1 MPIAAV
7 SWGGGGFTVQ
17 QAGSLSLANMAVG
30 GKITVQGGGSLSV
43 SGGMVDGKVTVAS
56 GATLHMLAGVILLPS
71 QITADAQA
79 TVTRDT
85 SPSAIAAQ
93 CLTLLAHNYTT
104 LRNSWRSTGTEDDKH
119 GDCSSGTGVGGGRWY
134 RFAGAGGDALPL
146 TPPGYRHCG
155 TGFPGWLS
163 GWATPQGGGDP
174 PNTYSGAGRYP
185 AAAEGVVESTVCFD
199 DGSSSNYRCYRHVQ
213 VGVVRCGGFLLWR
226 LPDAPNCNLGYC
238 TAASGL

>member
-7 SWGGGGFTVQ
+7 SWGSGGFTVQ
-17 QAGSLSLANMAVG
+17 QAGALSLANVAVA
-30 GKITVQGGGSLSV
+30 GKITVRGGGSLSV

-79 TVTRDT
+79 TVTRDS

-93 CLTLLAHNYTT
+93 CPTLLASYTT
-104 LRNSWRSTGTEDDKH
+104 LRDSWRSTSTGQ
-119 GDCSSGTGVGGGRWY
+119 GDHCDQSSKTGVGGGRWY

-146 TPPGYRHCG
+146 THPGQHHCG
-155 TGFPGWLS
+155 TDGAGWLS
-163 GWATPQGGGDP
+163 GWATPQGGGAP
-174 PNTYSGAGRYP
+174 PHSYSGAGRYP
-185 AAAEGVVESTVCFD
+185 AAAEGVVESTVCFHD
-199 DGSSSNYRCYRHVQ
+199 YNNGGPCDSHVQ

-226 LPDAPNCNLGYC
+226 LPDAPRCNAGYC